1 MHQMPGL
8 SPLLIVASSTKSHIR
23 KWFTMLAD
31 YLSRLATEY
40 TYERAKPFAASKFG
54 DFVRH
59 DIAVEA
65 KKILTFWP
73 FDLKVKAS
81 VGQGLWASVP
91 WLAFFHP
98 LITET
103 ATKGFYV
110 VYLINP
116 DEQTIILSMN
126 QGTTDIYK
134 DYGQSRGRD
143 VLKRRARD
151 MADRVPEFAKHFSEA
166 PIDLGS
172 EAGLPA
178 GYEAGH
184 SFGKTY
190 KAGALTDDELA
201 GDLHQML
208 LAYETLVNRG
218 GTTPSEV
225 MQDEAE
231 GKDIEETRRYI
242 LSRRIERSPKVR
254 KDVLKAKPPICEC
267 CGLDPKSDYTF
278 TGPAHETPLDVHH
291 AVPLRGLSEGETRRY
306 RVPDDFMVLCPTCH
320 RMIHKIGAPS
330 DLVTLKQQLRFK
342 IAREVS

>member
-1 MHQMPGL
+1 
-8 SPLLIVASSTKSHIR
+8 
-23 KWFTMLAD
+23 MLAD
-31 YLSRLATEY
+31 HLSRLATEY
-40 TYERAKPFAASKFG
+40 THERVKSFTGSEFG

-65 KKILTFWP
+65 KKALMLWP
-73 FDLKVKAS
+73 FELKVKAS
-81 VGQGLWASVP
+81 VGQGVWASVP
-91 WLAFFHP
+91 WLAFFDP

-116 DEQTIILSMN
+116 DARTITLSMN
-126 QGTTDIYK
+126 QGTTAIYN
-134 DYGQSRGRD
+134 DFGQSRGRD
-143 VLKRRARD
+143 VLRRRARD
-151 MADRVPEFAKHFSEA
+151 MADRVPEFVKRFSEDS
-166 PIDLGS
+166 IDLGS

-184 SFGKTY
+184 SFGKVY
-190 KAGALTDDELA
+190 KASGLTDDQLA
-201 GDLHQML
+201 EDLYHML
-208 LAYETLVNRG
+208 LAYEALVNRG

-225 MQDEAE
+225 MQEEAG

-267 CGLDPKSDYTF
+267 CGLDPKRDYGF
-278 TGPAHETPLDVHH
+278 AGPVHEAPLDVHH
-291 AVPLRGLSEGETRRY
+291 AAPLHGLAEGETRRY
-306 RVPDDFMVLCPTCH
+306 QIPDDFMVLCPTCH

-330 DLVTLKQQLRFK
+330 DLARLKKMLRFK
-342 IAREVS
+342 IARDVAYFTP

>member
-1 MHQMPGL
+1 
-8 SPLLIVASSTKSHIR
+8 
-23 KWFTMLAD
+23 MLAD
-31 YLSRLATEY
+31 QLSRLATDY
-40 TYERAKPFAASKFG
+40 TYERAKPFTNSKFG
-54 DFVRH
+54 EFVRH
-59 DIAVEA
+59 DIAIEA
-65 KKILTFWP
+65 QKQLAFWP

-81 VGQGLWASVP
+81 VGQGLWVSVP
-91 WLAFFHP
+91 WLAFFDP

-116 DEQTIILSMN
+116 DAQTINLSMN
-126 QGTTDIYK
+126 QGTTTIY
-134 DYGQSRGRD
+134 DDFGASRGRE

-151 MADRVPEFAKHFSEA
+151 MADRVPDFARYFSED

-172 EAGLPA
+172 DAGLPA

-190 KAGALTDDELA
+190 KAGTLKNDTLVV
-201 GDLHQML
+201 DLHQIL

-225 MQDEAE
+225 MQEEAK
-231 GKDIEETRRYI
+231 GKDVEETRRYI

-267 CGLDPKSDYTF
+267 CGLDPKRDYSF
-278 TGPAHETPLDVHH
+278 NGPTHEAPLDVHH
-291 AVPLRGLSEGETRRY
+291 SSPLHGLAEGETRRY

-330 DLVTLKQQLRFK
+330 DLAKLKRKLRFK
-342 IAREVS
+342 IAREDTFPL